1 MRRARDLPLT
11 GDLTSL
17 GIRLKFFFQGIEM
30 RHRVAHR
37 KLGRKTE
44 HRLALLRNL
53 CTSLIT
59 HERLITTLPKAKEL
73 RPFAERAITLGK
85 RALAADAPESALH
98 NRRMAASY
106 FFGGNT
112 NRLPDGGYK
121 RLKAPRTAG
130 VAALDK
136 LFDELASRFS
146 ERPGGYTRILKLGT
160 RRGDGA
166 EMALIELL
174 GSEAKSVHEDEK
186 KDDKK
191 KGRRFFGRRRNKGAA
206 EASSP
211 GEEKPAKKAAKPGAT
226 DKPARRSPKKKG
238 SGDTAA
244 KPRARRGKKEADE

>member
-1 MRRARDLPLT
+1 
-11 GDLTSL
+11 
-17 GIRLKFFFQGIEM
+17 M

-85 RALAADAPESALH
+85 RALAAEAPERALH
-98 NRRMAASY
+98 NRRLAATY
-106 FFGGNT
+106 LFTGNT
-112 NRLPDGGYK
+112 NRVPDGGYK
-121 RLKAPRTAG
+121 RPQAPRTAG

-136 LFDELASRFS
+136 LFDELASRFAD
-146 ERPGGYTRILKLGT
+146 RPGGYTRILKLGT

-174 GSEAKSVHEDEK
+174 GSEAKVAHEDEK
-186 KDDKK
+186 KEEKK
-191 KGRRFFGRRRNKGAA
+191 EGRRFFGRR
-206 EASSP
+206 
-211 GEEKPAKKAAKPGAT
+211 KKAELKAGVPQEQ
-226 DKPARRSPKKKG
+226 PIKKKG
-238 SGDTAA
+238 ASA
-244 KPRARRGKKEADE
+244 KSSKKKEGMAKEQPATKKGASTKASKRKETSK

>member
-1 MRRARDLPLT
+1 
-11 GDLTSL
+11 
-17 GIRLKFFFQGIEM
+17 M

-85 RALAADAPESALH
+85 RALASDAPESALH
-98 NRRMAASY
+98 NRRLAAAY
-106 FFGGNT
+106 FFTGNT
-112 NRLPDGGYK
+112 NRVPDGGYK
-121 RLKAPRTAG
+121 RPQAPRTAG

-136 LFDELASRFS
+136 LFDEVASRFA

-174 GSEAKSVHEDEK
+174 GSETKQVHEDEK
-186 KDDKK
+186 KEEKK
-191 KGRRFFGRRRNKGAA
+191 KGRRFFGRH
-206 EASSP
+206 
-211 GEEKPAKKAAKPGAT
+211 KKAELKEGVPQEQ
-226 DKPARRSPKKKG
+226 PIKKKG
-238 SGDTAA
+238 ASA
-244 KPRARRGKKEADE
+244 KSSKKKEAMPPEQPGKKKGASTKASKRKETSE

>member
-1 MRRARDLPLT
+1 
-11 GDLTSL
+11 
-17 GIRLKFFFQGIEM
+17 M

-85 RALAADAPESALH
+85 RALAAEVPASALH
-98 NRRMAASY
+98 SRRLAAAY
-106 FFGGNT
+106 FFSGNA
-112 NRLPDGGYK
+112 NRVPDGGYK
-121 RLKAPRTAG
+121 RPQAPRTAG

-136 LFDELASRFS
+136 LFGELASRFA

-174 GSEAKSVHEDEK
+174 GSEAKAAHEDEK
-186 KDDKK
+186 TEEKK
-191 KGRRFFGRRRNKGAA
+191 KGRSFFGRR
-206 EASSP
+206 
-211 GEEKPAKKAAKPGAT
+211 KKAALKEGVPQEQPIKKEGSSA
-226 DKPARRSPKKKG
+226 KSSKKKESMPQEQPVKKKG
-238 SGDTAA
+238 ASTKAS
-244 KPRARRGKKEADE
+244 KKKETNE

>member
-1 MRRARDLPLT
+1 
-11 GDLTSL
+11 
-17 GIRLKFFFQGIEM
+17 M

-85 RALAADAPESALH
+85 RALAAEAPASALH
-98 NRRMAASY
+98 NRRLAAAY
-106 FFGGNT
+106 FFAGNT
-112 NRLPDGGYK
+112 NRVPDGGYK
-121 RLKAPRTAG
+121 RPQAPRTAG

-136 LFDELASRFS
+136 LFDELASRFA
-146 ERPGGYTRILKLGT
+146 ERPGGYTRILKLGA

-174 GSEAKSVHEDEK
+174 GSEAKIVHEDEK
-186 KDDKK
+186 KEEKK
-191 KGRRFFGRRRNKGAA
+191 KGRRFFGRRKKAELKEGVPQEQPIRKKGASA
-206 EASSP
+206 KSSRKKEAKP
-211 GEEKPAKKAAKPGAT
+211 QEQPAKKKGAST
-226 DKPARRSPKKKG
+226 KASKR
-238 SGDTAA
+238 
-244 KPRARRGKKEADE
+244 KETSE

>member
-1 MRRARDLPLT
+1 
-11 GDLTSL
+11 
-17 GIRLKFFFQGIEM
+17 M

-85 RALAADAPESALH
+85 RALVAEVPAGALH
-98 NRRMAASY
+98 NRRLAAAY
-106 FFGGNT
+106 FFSGNT
-112 NRLPDGGYK
+112 NRVPDGGYK
-121 RLKAPRTAG
+121 RPQAPRTAG

-136 LFDELASRFS
+136 LFDEVAARFA

-166 EMALIELL
+166 EMALIELV
-174 GSEAKSVHEDEK
+174 GSETQEVHQEEK
-186 KDDKK
+186 KEEK
-191 KGRRFFGRRRNKGAA
+191 KGARRFFGRR
-206 EASSP
+206 
-211 GEEKPAKKAAKPGAT
+211 KKAELKEGVPQEQ
-226 DKPARRSPKKKG
+226 PVKKKG
-238 SGDTAA
+238 ASA
-244 KPRARRGKKEADE
+244 KSSKKKETVTKEQPVKKKGASTKASKKKDTSE

>member
-1 MRRARDLPLT
+1 
-11 GDLTSL
+11 
-17 GIRLKFFFQGIEM
+17 M

-44 HRLALLRNL
+44 HRIALLRNL

-85 RALAADAPESALH
+85 RALAADAPEGALH
-98 NRRMAASY
+98 NRRLAAAY

-112 NRLPDGGYK
+112 NRVPDGGYK
-121 RLKAPRTAG
+121 RPQAPRTAG

-136 LFDELASRFS
+136 LFDELASRFA

-174 GSEAKSVHEDEK
+174 GSEARTVHEDEK
-186 KDDKK
+186 KEEKK
-191 KGRRFFGRRRNKGAA
+191 KPRRFFGRGKKKDEA
-206 EASSP
+206 ESKSAN
-211 GEEKPAKKAAKPGAT
+211 EEKPAKKSAKSSSAGKTAGAARKKPSGQTGSAT
-226 DKPARRSPKKKG
+226 RTRRS
-238 SGDTAA
+238 
-244 KPRARRGKKEADE
+244 KKETGE

>member
-1 MRRARDLPLT
+1 
-11 GDLTSL
+11 
-17 GIRLKFFFQGIEM
+17 M

-85 RALAADAPESALH
+85 RALAADVPASALH
-98 NRRMAASY
+98 NRRLAAAY
-106 FFGGNT
+106 FFTGNT
-112 NRLPDGGYK
+112 NRVPDGGYK
-121 RLKAPRTAG
+121 RPHAPRTAG
-130 VAALDK
+130 VSALDK
-136 LFDELASRFS
+136 LFDELASRFA

-174 GSEAKSVHEDEK
+174 GSEAKQVHEDEK
-186 KDDKK
+186 PEEKK
-191 KGRRFFGRRRNKGAA
+191 KGRRFFSRGKKKEA
-206 EASSP
+206 EAP
-211 GEEKPAKKAAKPGAT
+211 APADKPAKKTANPAAASKKAKP
-226 DKPARRSPKKKG
+226 SSKKD
-238 SGDTAA
+238 SGDTGA
-244 KPRARRGKKEADE
+244 KPRKRRTSKEAGE